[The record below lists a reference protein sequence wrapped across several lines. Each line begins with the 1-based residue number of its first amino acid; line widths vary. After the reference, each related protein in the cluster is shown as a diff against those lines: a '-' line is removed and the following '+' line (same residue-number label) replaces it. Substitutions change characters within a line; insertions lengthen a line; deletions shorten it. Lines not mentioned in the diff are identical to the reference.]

1 MSQRT
6 TGLLTAALLSASP
19 LALTALPASAATC
32 TAPEVVSASASPR
45 SITLG
50 VGGTSAFVV
59 SVSVRDNGCELTG
72 TSAEITLAGKA
83 KTVVQQSLALQSSA
97 DGVALFSGWVPVD
110 AATLPDSAAGTWK
123 VRTST
128 DWTAGATP
136 VSTQVASSQGD
147 DAGDDA
153 EDESEDDESESEDQ
167 AVEGEAKVSV
177 LRASSVSA
185 EATSSALSKD
195 NRIKKG
201 KAITVKGVLRQ
212 TSWSTGTEQGYAKQR
227 VDLQF
232 RTTTGSYKKLKS
244 LQTRSGGAFVE
255 SVKAVK
261 DGCYRVVFRGSKT
274 TAPAAS
280 AGECIDVR

>member
-1 MSQRT
+1 MSRRT

-19 LALTALPASAATC
+19 LALSPLPASAAAC

-45 SITLG
+45 SVVLG
-50 VGGTSAFVV
+50 AGGTAAFVV
-59 SVSVRDNGCELTG
+59 SVSVAGNGCDLTG
-72 TSAEITLAGKA
+72 TDAEIILPGKA
-83 KTVVQQSLALQSSA
+83 RTVVQQALALESST
-97 DGVALFSGWVPVD
+97 DGVTVFAGSVLLD

-128 DWTAGATP
+128 GWTGGATP
-136 VSTQVASSQGD
+136 VTTQVDSAEDGD
-147 DAGDDA
+147 D
-153 EDESEDDESESEDQ
+153 EDESEDGEDGEDQ
-167 AVEGEAKVSV
+167 AVEGQTKVAV

-185 EATSSALSKD
+185 DATSSALSKH

-201 KAITVKGVLRQ
+201 KAMTVKGVLRQ
-212 TSWSTGTEQGYAKQR
+212 TSWSAGAEQGYAKQR

-232 RTTTGSYKKLKS
+232 RTTDGRYKKVKS
-244 LQTRSGGAFVE
+244 LQTRRGGTFVE

-274 TAPAAS
+274 TAPATS